1 MTLTTSNKAH
11 STPKMVLSKEL
22 ESLFNMYNDGSFND
36 SQTDISIDTNIDA
49 LKKIETYEIKS
60 CKVSPIMTSQAR
72 GILRQM
78 SDKMNSNP
86 LSQET
91 PISLQS
97 QNKRNVRFGLSS
109 ELDNIN
115 RNLEYDD
122 EPKYVLEK
130 RSIKRLESVQEDEE
144 LLAHLDELEK
154 KIPQNNNNLII
165 EPTIIKQD
173 ETLLKG
179 KIKINHMDID
189 DII

>member
-36 SQTDISIDTNIDA
+36 SQTDISIDTNLDA

-78 SDKMNSNP
+78 SDKMYSNP

-154 KIPQNNNNLII
+154 KIPQNNNNLIV

-179 KIKINHMDID
+179 KIKIYHMDID

>member
-78 SDKMNSNP
+78 SDKMYSNP

-154 KIPQNNNNLII
+154 KIPQNNNNLIV

>member
-154 KIPQNNNNLII
+154 KIPQNNNNLIV

-179 KIKINHMDID
+179 KIKIYHMDID

>member
-154 KIPQNNNNLII
+154 KIPQNNNNLIV

>member
-1 MTLTTSNKAH
+1 
-11 STPKMVLSKEL
+11 MVLSKEL